1 MPERTNKD
9 RRKQYRIYVPQER
22 VVEIVL
28 LEPEHDQ
35 PGRMLDA
42 ASNGLGVVFPRKSVP
57 NLRSGQN
64 VTAKI
69 SMAALS
75 RSLLTQLVTRSRF
88 DEGRSVRYG
97 FEFADPGKFFGQ
109 LDRSLWRL
117 FNQRRAF
124 RVQPD
129 PDESIEVGLTWEA
142 GSAPAQV
149 ELPQPVDVALKW
161 KGGSAAAQMIDV
173 SVIGIGLI
181 VDAQT
186 TLSEKAQLTVSF
198 ALPEHDSAMQFEGV
212 VRNRRPQ
219 GDSVRYGMEFVGRES
234 DRRFT
239 AQQKVISDY
248 VMRRQRQM
256 LRERKDES
264 DAPKSEP
271 GAR

>member
-1 MPERTNKD
+1 MRDEELD
-9 RRKQYRIYVPQER
+9 L
-22 VVEIVL
+22 VL
-28 LEPEHDQ
+28 
-35 PGRMLDA
+35 
-42 ASNGLGVVFPRKSVP
+42 
-57 NLRSGQN
+57 
-64 VTAKI
+64 
-69 SMAALS
+69 
-75 RSLLTQLVTRSRF
+75 
-88 DEGRSVRYG
+88 Y
-97 FEFADPGKFFGQ
+97 
-109 LDRSLWRL
+109 
-117 FNQRRAF
+117 
-124 RVQPD
+124 PD
-129 PDESIEVGLTWEA
+129 PILRKKA
-142 GSAPAQV
+142 APLRV
-149 ELPQPVDVALKW
+149 IDDVVRDR
-161 KGGSAAAQMIDV
+161 AAQMIDV

-264 DAPKSEP
+264 DA
-271 GAR
+271 